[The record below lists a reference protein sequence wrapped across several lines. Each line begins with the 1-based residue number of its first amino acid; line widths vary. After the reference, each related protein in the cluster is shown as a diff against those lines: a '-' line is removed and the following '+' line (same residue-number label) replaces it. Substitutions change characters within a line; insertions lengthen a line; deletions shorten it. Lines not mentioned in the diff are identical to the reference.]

1 MPAASVV
8 RVGDAYI
15 RYMLVPAF
23 GLAIPVVSE
32 IVSLK
37 KDQRVEI
44 LPAVVMSVLTAYL
57 VWAILVSVHSFFQ
70 SRGILDRRFMLR
82 MASLCLIAIST
93 GIVVTLLMLWVWDTY
108 FAGGLETG
116 LVLNACVLAGFEAL
130 FIITLYEALYL
141 REDREL
147 EKRLVN
153 QLDHE
158 RMAAEMRL
166 LGNELNPHF
175 VFNSLTILSQLVSEK
190 SDKAGVYLQRLSR
203 IYKYLLVNRD
213 KDLVPLQQELGFAR
227 NYYELL
233 QVSHGQTLRLEERV
247 QEAGRG
253 CMVVPLAMQLLVENA
268 IKHNQ
273 FTEADPLVITITV
286 DEDFLQISN
295 NKSPRPYALESTQ
308 IGLRNLDARYRLL
321 TGRPI
326 EIVDAPENVFTVKLP
341 LIKQKKSL

>member
-1 MPAASVV
+1 MPAASIVT
-8 RVGDAYI
+8 VGDAYI

-23 GLAIPVVSE
+23 GLAVPVVSK

-37 KDQRVEI
+37 KDQQVEI
-44 LPAVVMSVLTAYL
+44 LPAAVMSILTAYL
-57 VWAILVSVHSFFQ
+57 VWGILVGVHSFFQ
-70 SRGILDRRFMLR
+70 SRGILERRFMLR

-93 GIVVTLLMLWVWDTY
+93 AIAVTLLMLWVWGRY
-108 FAGGLETG
+108 FTG
-116 LVLNACVLAGFEAL
+116 NTEPGFVLNACVLSGFEAL

-147 EKRLVN
+147 EKKMVN

-166 LGNELNPHF
+166 LSNELDPHF
-175 VFNSLTILSQLVSEK
+175 VFNSLTVLSQLVSEK

-203 IYKYLLVNRD
+203 MYKYLLVNRN
-213 KDLVPLQQELGFAR
+213 KDLVPLQQELDFAR
-227 NYYELL
+227 NYHDLL

-247 QEAGRG
+247 QETGKG
-253 CMVVPLAMQLLVENA
+253 CMVVPLALQLLVENA

-273 FTEADPLVITITV
+273 FTEGDPLVITITA

-295 NKSPRPYALESTQ
+295 NKSPRSYALESTR
-308 IGLRNLDARYRLL
+308 IGLRNLDDRYRLL
-321 TGRPI
+321 TGRHI
-326 EIVDAPENVFTVKLP
+326 EIMDGSGDVFTVKLP